1 MKKLNEM
8 LKMGIR
14 SEITSIRVAV
24 ATLDKDL
31 ADGRVDEETY
41 KILLSDLDSK
51 TTKLENY
58 VKNLITE

>member
-31 ADGRVDEETY
+31 AEGRVDEETY

-58 VKNLITE
+58 VKNLIIE